1 MAFMKRFILAVAFL
15 VASLAGI
22 HAQNNSLGT
31 SDPDAKK
38 ILDAVSNKMKTY
50 KAIQAAFTLKIE
62 DSKENAQGKKTG
74 TAYVKGNKYHIII
87 TGQEI
92 YCDGKNI
99 WTYDKSANEVTVT
112 KFDPET
118 NSLTQKLFTDFYDK
132 DFLYKL
138 NGEKKMGT
146 KSVQEIEM
154 TPVDKTKNIFK
165 IYLYIDKATKT
176 AYSSKMLDKSG
187 NVYIYTVNTLKNNPT
202 LTDDSFVFNKAKYP
216 GVEVVDLGN

>member
-1 MAFMKRFILAVAFL
+1 MKRFILAL
-15 VASLAGI
+15 TISIGCLAGI
-22 HAQNNSLGT
+22 QAQNNSLGS

-38 ILDAVSNKMKTY
+38 ILDAVSAKMKTY
-50 KAIQAAFTLKIE
+50 KAIQATFTLKIE
-62 DSKENAQGKKTG
+62 DSKGNSQGKKNG

-112 KFDPET
+112 KFDPDA

-138 NGEKKMGT
+138 NGEKKMNAKT
-146 KSVQEIEM
+146 VQEIEM

-165 IYLYIDKATKT
+165 IYLYIDKASKT

-187 NVYIYTVNTLKNNPT
+187 NVYIYTVNSLKNNPS
-202 LTDDSFVFNKAKYP
+202 LSDASFVFNKAKYP

>member
-1 MAFMKRFILAVAFL
+1 MTFMKRFIFAL
-15 VASLAGI
+15 VMMAGI
-22 HAQNNSLGT
+22 VTAIRAQNNSLGT

-62 DSKENAQGKKTG
+62 DSKGNAQGKKAG

-99 WTYDKSANEVTVT
+99 WTYDKSSNEVTVT

-132 DFLYKL
+132 D
-138 NGEKKMGT
+138 
-146 KSVQEIEM
+146 
-154 TPVDKTKNIFK
+154 
-165 IYLYIDKATKT
+165 
-176 AYSSKMLDKSG
+176 
-187 NVYIYTVNTLKNNPT
+187 
-202 LTDDSFVFNKAKYP
+202 
-216 GVEVVDLGN
+216 

>member
-1 MAFMKRFILAVAFL
+1 MNRFLA
-15 VASLAGI
+15 LAISIGCLKGVQ
-22 HAQNNSLGT
+22 AQNNSLGS

-38 ILDAVSNKMKTY
+38 ILDAVSAKMKTY
-50 KAIQAAFTLKIE
+50 KAIQASFTLKIE
-62 DSKENAQGKKTG
+62 DSKGNPQGKKNG

-99 WTYDKSANEVTVT
+99 WTYDKSANEVTVS
-112 KFDPET
+112 KFDPEA

-138 NGEKKMGT
+138 NGEKKMDNKT
-146 KSVQEIEM
+146 VQEIEM

-165 IYLYIDKATKT
+165 IYLYIDKASKT

-187 NVYIYTVNTLKNNPT
+187 NVYIYTVNSLKNNPS
-202 LTDDSFVFNKAKYP
+202 LNDASFVFNKAKYP

>member
-1 MAFMKRFILAVAFL
+1 MADMKKVFIAACILLACQ
-15 VASLAGI
+15 ASAN
-22 HAQNNSLGT
+22 AQNNSLGN

-38 ILDAVSNKMKTY
+38 ILDAVSAKMKTY
-50 KAIQAAFTLKIE
+50 KAIQATFTLKIE
-62 DSKENAQGKKTG
+62 DAKGAAQGSKSG
-74 TAYVKGNKYHIII
+74 TAYVKGNKYHVII

-92 YCDGKNI
+92 FCDGKNI

-112 KFDPET
+112 KFDPAA
-118 NSLTQKLFTDFYDK
+118 NGLTQKLFTNFYDK

-138 NGEKKMGT
+138 NGEKKMGK

-176 AYSSKMLDKSG
+176 VYSSKMLDKSG
-187 NVYIYTVNTLKNNPT
+187 NVYIYTVNTLKNNAT
-202 LTDDSFVFNKAKYP
+202 ISDESFVFQKSKYP
-216 GVEVVDLGN
+216 GVEVVDLGE

>member
-1 MAFMKRFILAVAFL
+1 MKRIILA
-15 VASLAGI
+15 LAVSIGYVTAI
-22 HAQNNSLGT
+22 QAQNNSLGS
-31 SDPDAKK
+31 SDPEAKK
-38 ILDAVSNKMKTY
+38 ILDAVSAKMKTY
-50 KAIQAAFTLKIE
+50 KAIQATFSLKIE
-62 DSKENAQGKKTG
+62 DSKGNAQGKKTG

-99 WTYDKSANEVTVT
+99 WTYDKSSNEVTVT
-112 KFDPET
+112 KFDPDA
-118 NSLTQKLFTDFYDK
+118 NGLTQKLFSNFYDK
-132 DFLYKL
+132 DYLYKL

-146 KSVQEIEM
+146 KTVQEIEM

-165 IYLYIDKATKT
+165 IYLYIDKASKT

-187 NVYIYTVNTLKNNPT
+187 NVYEYTINSLKNNAS
-202 LTDDSFVFNKAKYP
+202 LSDDSFVFNKAKYP